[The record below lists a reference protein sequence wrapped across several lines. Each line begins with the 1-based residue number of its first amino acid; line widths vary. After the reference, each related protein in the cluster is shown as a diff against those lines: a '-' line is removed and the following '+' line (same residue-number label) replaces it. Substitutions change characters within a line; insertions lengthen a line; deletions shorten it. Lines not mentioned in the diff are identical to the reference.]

1 MYACTYICANVSNTQ
16 EGVALYSNAQ
26 EGYAQK
32 RATPIKER
40 KCQSIDCK
48 RERVGCSNDIGGFHE
63 KFTPPPPLL
72 HTNRERG
79 IYQLQRELPHGT
91 EIERKKISIQACI
104 YIYIYMLMYRMR
116 TRTTG
121 WRRPIGCLKLHVIV
135 RERATNYRAF
145 LRKTPYKD
153 KASYGSSPPCT
164 TEGKK
169 ERKDIPNLLTVWEL
183 SHWTKIKR
191 NEICARTCVFTRIYI
206 YMYIYADV
214 YRMHKR
220 TIGWLRLVGSFKL

>member
-104 YIYIYMLMYRMR
+104 YIYIY
-116 TRTTG
+116 
-121 WRRPIGCLKLHVIV
+121 
-135 RERATNYRAF
+135 
-145 LRKTPYKD
+145 
-153 KASYGSSPPCT
+153 
-164 TEGKK
+164 
-169 ERKDIPNLLTVWEL
+169 
-183 SHWTKIKR
+183 
-191 NEICARTCVFTRIYI
+191 
-206 YMYIYADV
+206 ADV
-214 YRMHKR
+214 SNAHEDYRVAKTHRMPQVARYCSRKSH
-220 TIGWLRLVGSFKL
+220 